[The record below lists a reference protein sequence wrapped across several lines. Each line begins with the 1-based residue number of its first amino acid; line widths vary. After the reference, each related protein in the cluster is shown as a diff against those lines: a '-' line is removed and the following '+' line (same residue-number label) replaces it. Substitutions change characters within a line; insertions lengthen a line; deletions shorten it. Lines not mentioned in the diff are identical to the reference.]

1 MIGRNLRMVWKFLG
15 TMGKFP
21 QIIWKSRFLA
31 KTVLKR
37 QKKEFWGVPKV
48 GLYKKSHRAE
58 DCGVTP

>member
-1 MIGRNLRMVWKFLG
+1 MVWKFLG